1 MSTSILYHAFGLKGI
16 EYKSTHFIADRIV
29 ISAEMNDQWVRCPQC
44 GCRRTIFKGQKR
56 RWFFMSPI
64 GRKKCMLEL
73 VLHRLKCRG
82 CSTLWWPTL
91 PFMIGTHRYVRSF
104 ALTVIEMLR
113 FSTIRSVA
121 EYLGVGWDL
130 VKNIHKERLQFLYRK
145 IPLHKVKT
153 IGIDEFSFKDG
164 HQYMTVVTDL
174 PSGRVLHAVEGKSK
188 EDIRPFLKTLARR
201 AGKLEAVAMDM
212 SSAYFSAVRETL
224 PTVDIVFD
232 RFHIMA
238 LMNQAIDELRRD
250 YQREL
255 DVLGQQTLK
264 GSRFLLLQNYDSLAP
279 ERKARLDALLQV
291 NSPLFII
298 HSMKEQ
304 LRLFWEKEDR
314 KEAEQFLAVWCRDA
328 MQSGIKALKRV
339 GKTLGS
345 YRTGLLNYF
354 EHRITSGAV
363 EGLINKI
370 KTLKRQAYGFRDPE
384 YFKLRL
390 YHLHTQRYSLAG

>member
-16 EYKSTHFIADRIV
+16 EYKATHFIADRIV
-29 ISAEMNDQWVRCPQC
+29 ISAEMNDQWIRCPRC
-44 GCRRTIFKGQKR
+44 GCRHTSFKGRKR
-56 RWFFMSPI
+56 RWFYMSPI

-73 VLHRLKCRG
+73 VIHRLKCRG

-104 ALTVIEMLR
+104 ALTVLDMLR

-145 IPLHKVKT
+145 ISLHEVKI
-153 IGIDEFSFKDG
+153 IGIDEFSFKEG
-164 HQYMTVVTDL
+164 HHYMTVVTELDT
-174 PSGRVLHAVEGKSK
+174 GRVLHAVEGKGK
-188 EDIRPFLKTLARR
+188 EDIQPFLETLARKAKR
-201 AGKLEAVAMDM
+201 LKAVAMDM
-212 SSAYFSAVRETL
+212 SSAYFAAVRETM
-224 PTVDIVFD
+224 PHVDIVFD

-264 GSRFLLLQNYDSLAP
+264 GSRFLLLRNYDSLAP

-291 NSPLFII
+291 NGPLFVI

-304 LRLFWEKEDR
+304 LRLFWE
-314 KEAEQFLAVWCRDA
+314 
-328 MQSGIKALKRV
+328 
-339 GKTLGS
+339 
-345 YRTGLLNYF
+345 
-354 EHRITSGAV
+354 
-363 EGLINKI
+363 
-370 KTLKRQAYGFRDPE
+370 
-384 YFKLRL
+384 
-390 YHLHTQRYSLAG
+390 